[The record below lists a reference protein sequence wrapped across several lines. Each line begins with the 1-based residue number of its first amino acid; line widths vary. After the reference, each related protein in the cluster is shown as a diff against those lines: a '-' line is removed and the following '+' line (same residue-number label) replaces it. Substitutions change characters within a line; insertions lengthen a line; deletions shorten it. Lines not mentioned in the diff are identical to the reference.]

1 MNIRDSYRKTFNK
14 YYDLRIN
21 DDEILRQIDQ
31 KCNSPRKRLRYRWAA
46 IAAAL
51 VILMIGTTY
60 VGASVGWFQLSGIF
74 RTNVNDPVSADLM
87 EAGIV
92 QELNI
97 DGEHDDF
104 TLKLIA
110 FTGDVETHKV
120 LFEMI
125 PKESLFEM
133 IPRETLDDYEIEIV
147 GQTVSPEVEDRIW
160 MYGTREALSTRVTSD
175 DGRDV
180 YYFSYELPPH
190 WVKET
195 NEDVV
200 MRISKIKLYNK
211 NKSPDMPL
219 KIGQKVNES
228 QLAGV
233 ISCDLMYRF
242 TPDRSIL
249 QEPVI
254 TPVNQTITK
263 VVFDDFGIPYEYKGR
278 EFYKGEITAPTK
290 TRELRID
297 NITFSNYKAEI
308 NATIMDRDI
317 VDFQASNTWRQCVV
331 PVFVTKHF
339 WNGSDDCNSYE
350 MVLVDNTE
358 RLRLFADGIEMPL
371 LEESLNYIFSKGED
385 GYYKCM
391 CRYEGFD
398 YENAQNVELRFGD
411 KVFVIK

>member
-1 MNIRDSYRKTFNK
+1 MNIRYIYKKTFSK
-14 YYDLRIN
+14 YYDHIIN
-21 DDEILRQIDQ
+21 DEEILRKIDQ
-31 KCNSPRKRLRYRWAA
+31 KCSSPRTRLRYRWAA
-46 IAAAL
+46 IAVASVL
-51 VILMIGTTY
+51 LMIGTTY
-60 VGASVGWFQLSGIF
+60 VGASVGLFQLSGIF

-87 EAGIV
+87 DAGIV

-104 TLKLIA
+104 TLKLVA

-125 PKESLFEM
+125 PKKDLG
-133 IPRETLDDYEIEIV
+133 DYEVEIV
-147 GQTVSPEVEDRIW
+147 GQTVSPEIMKREDWIW
-160 MYGTREALSTRVTSD
+160 VYGTREALGTKVTSD

-200 MRISKIKLYNK
+200 IRISKIRLYDK
-211 NKSPDMPL
+211 NITPKWPL
-219 KIGQKVNES
+219 RIGQKVDES

-233 ISCDLMYRF
+233 ISCELLYRF

-249 QEPVI
+249 QKPVI
-254 TPVNQTITK
+254 KAVNQSITK
-263 VVFDDFGIPYEYKGR
+263 VVFDDFGIPYDYKDSD
-278 EFYKGEITAPTK
+278 FYKGEIIAPKK
-290 TRELRID
+290 TRKLRID

-317 VDFQASNTWRQCVV
+317 TSIQASYTWHQCVV

-339 WNGSDDCNSYE
+339 WNGVDDSQSYNL
-350 MVLVDNTE
+350 VLVDNTE
-358 RLRLFADGIEMPL
+358 RLRLFADGVEIPL
-371 LEESLNYIFSKGED
+371 LESLCYLPGEGKD
-385 GYYKCM
+385 GYYKCTTQFK
-391 CRYEGFD
+391 GFD
-398 YENAQNVELRFGD
+398 YENAQNIEIHFGD